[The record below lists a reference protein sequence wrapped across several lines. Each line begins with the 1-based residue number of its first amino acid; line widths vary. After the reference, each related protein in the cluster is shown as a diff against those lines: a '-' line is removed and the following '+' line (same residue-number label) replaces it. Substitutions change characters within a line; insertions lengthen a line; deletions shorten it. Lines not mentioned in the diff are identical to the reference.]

1 MPTVKTKSAARP
13 RKRAA
18 FRMPRLSEDVI
29 SFSECRNNLAACLK
43 RVGETHRL
51 IFITQNGRPT
61 SFIGN
66 IEDWDAYVDMMETR
80 GDIETGLRELDEGK
94 GIPHEQVM
102 REMDEMIQGW
112 IREDGARRNSNGR
125 HTPKVFSPTSFS
137 QYA

>member
-1 MPTVKTKSAARP
+1 MSATKAKSAARTQA
-13 RKRAA
+13 RKRPA

-80 GDIETGLRELDEGK
+80 GDIETGIRELDEGK
-94 GIPHEQVM
+94 GIPHEQVFAELT
-102 REMDEMIQGW
+102 RD
-112 IREDGARRNSNGR
+112 
-125 HTPKVFSPTSFS
+125 FST
-137 QYA
+137 

>member
-1 MPTVKTKSAARP
+1 MSAAKVKSDVRARSHKRP
-13 RKRAA
+13 T

-66 IEDWDAYVDMMETR
+66 IEDWDANVDMMETR
-80 GDIETGLRELDEGK
+80 GDIETELRELDEGK
-94 GIPHEQVM
+94 GIPHE
-102 REMDEMIQGW
+102 
-112 IREDGARRNSNGR
+112 
-125 HTPKVFSPTSFS
+125 KVFDELMKEFT
-137 QYA
+137 A

>member
-1 MPTVKTKSAARP
+1 MSATKAKSAARTQA
-13 RKRAA
+13 RKRPA

-66 IEDWDAYVDMMETR
+66 IKDWDAYVDMMETR
-80 GDIETGLRELDEGK
+80 GDIETGIRELDEGK
-94 GIPHEQVM
+94 GIPHEQVFAELT
-102 REMDEMIQGW
+102 RE
-112 IREDGARRNSNGR
+112 
-125 HTPKVFSPTSFS
+125 FST
-137 QYA
+137 

>member
-1 MPTVKTKSAARP
+1 MPKVNEKTVASSRTRVH
-13 RKRAA
+13 RA
-18 FRMPRLSEDVI
+18 FPTPRLSEDVI

-80 GDIETGLRELDEGK
+80 GDIEIGLRELNEGK
-94 GIPHEQVM
+94 GIPHEQVFGELM
-102 REMDEMIQGW
+102 KEFT
-112 IREDGARRNSNGR
+112 A
-125 HTPKVFSPTSFS
+125 
-137 QYA
+137 

>member
-1 MPTVKTKSAARP
+1 MSATKAKSAARTQA
-13 RKRAA
+13 RKRPA

-43 RVGETHRL
+43 RVSETHRL

-80 GDIETGLRELDEGK
+80 GDIETGIRELDEGK
-94 GIPHEQVM
+94 GIPHEQVFAELT
-102 REMDEMIQGW
+102 RE
-112 IREDGARRNSNGR
+112 
-125 HTPKVFSPTSFS
+125 FST
-137 QYA
+137 

>member
-1 MPTVKTKSAARP
+1 MPTIKTKSAARP

-18 FRMPRLSEDVI
+18 LRMPRLSEDVI

-66 IEDWDAYVDMMETR
+66 IADWDEYVEMQELMADVESA
-80 GDIETGLRELDEGK
+80 EHELDSGLGIAHDELKRQVETEG
-94 GIPHEQVM
+94 ESM
-102 REMDEMIQGW
+102 RKELGL
-112 IREDGARRNSNGR
+112 
-125 HTPKVFSPTSFS
+125 
-137 QYA
+137 

>member
-1 MPTVKTKSAARP
+1 MPVAKAKSTVRARS
-13 RKRAA
+13 RKRPT

-80 GDIETGLRELDEGK
+80 GDLEIGLCELDDGK
-94 GIPHEQVM
+94 GIPHEQVFGELM
-102 REMDEMIQGW
+102 KEFT
-112 IREDGARRNSNGR
+112 A
-125 HTPKVFSPTSFS
+125 
-137 QYA
+137 

>member
-1 MPTVKTKSAARP
+1 MPIVKTKSTARP
-13 RKRAA
+13 RKRSA

-66 IEDWDAYVDMMETR
+66 IEDWDDYVETQELLADVR
-80 GDIETGLRELDEGK
+80 SAEHELDSGQGIAHDELKRQIESEG
-94 GIPHEQVM
+94 ELM
-102 REMDEMIQGW
+102 RKELGL
-112 IREDGARRNSNGR
+112 
-125 HTPKVFSPTSFS
+125 
-137 QYA
+137 